1 MDESSSPRV
10 QESSG
15 DVSVPARQPY
25 ILTNTWC
32 AGTLV
37 DAEND
42 PGFLS
47 NTWGAVFFCEA
58 KQADGVSW
66 PPTIPPDKLV
76 EEDS

>member
-1 MDESSSPRV
+1 MFSSVDESSTPRV

-15 DVSVPARQPY
+15 DVSVPVGQPD

-42 PGFLS
+42 QGFLS
-47 NTWGAVFFCEA
+47 STWGAVFSCEA
-58 KQADGVSW
+58 RQADGVSW
-66 PPTIPPDKLV
+66 PPAM
-76 EEDS
+76 